1 MSRKKIPKLDLS
13 RYNNSDKLPVAIEKI
28 LLEALIVFNADVK
41 KISEHFNINENIVSE
56 VLIKYYSQISIIYD
70 TNLRA
75 KPLDEAL
82 NKSVTI
88 MNKHISELKTA
99 QDASETKSLRSSEIS
114 NLCKMV
120 DRITSIRETAIRS
133 YDATVNK
140 LNNSLTSLKMA
151 EARVEGPVEND
162 TDYTENQ
169 TTVYDMLREFD
180 SLEFKFGSKKPV
192 LLIDSKTNEVK
203 EYESL
208 KALATELDTSPEYI
222 RKKIDR
228 KSLYKNKYLI
238 RFKKNDDKGGT

>member
-1 MSRKKIPKLDLS
+1 MSRKKIPKLDLCK
-13 RYNNSDKLPVAIEKI
+13 YNSCQKLPIAIEKI

-41 KISEHFNINENIVSE
+41 RTSEHFNISESIVSE

-99 QDASETKSLRSSEIS
+99 QDASSSKALRSSEVAS
-114 NLCKMV
+114 LCKMV

-133 YDATVNK
+133 YDATINK
-140 LNNSLTSLKMA
+140 LNNSVTSLKMA

-162 TDYTENQ
+162 TDYTDNQ
-169 TTVYDMLREFD
+169 TTVYDMLKEYD

-203 EYESL
+203 EYPS
-208 KALATELDTSPEYI
+208 SEYFCNNV
-222 RKKIDR
+222 
-228 KSLYKNKYLI
+228 LGGV
-238 RFKKNDDKGGT
+238 KKNTFQCALQRNGGIYKGTYRVEYLNKKS

>member
-1 MSRKKIPKLDLS
+1 MSRRKIPKLDLS
-13 RYNNSDKLPVAIEKI
+13 KYNSCEKLPIAIEKI

-41 KISEHFNINENIVSE
+41 KISEHFNISENIVSE
-56 VLIKYYSQISIIYD
+56 VLIKYYSQISSIYD

-88 MNKHISELKTA
+88 MNKHISEVKVA
-99 QDASETKSLRSSEIS
+99 QDSSASKALRSSEVA

-120 DRITSIRETAIRS
+120 DRITAIRESAIKS
-133 YDATVNK
+133 YDATINK
-140 LNNSLTSLKMA
+140 LNNSVTSLKMA

-162 TDYTENQ
+162 TDYLNNQ
-169 TTVYDMLREFD
+169 NTVYDMLREFD

-208 KALATELDTSPEYI
+208 KALATELNTSPEYI